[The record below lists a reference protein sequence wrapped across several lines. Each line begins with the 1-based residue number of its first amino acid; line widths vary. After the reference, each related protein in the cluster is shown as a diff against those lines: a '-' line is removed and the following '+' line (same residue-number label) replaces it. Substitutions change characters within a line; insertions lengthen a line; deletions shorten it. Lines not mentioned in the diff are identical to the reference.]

1 VKITKVGTKPSDN
14 LWVGSCGNCGSEA
27 EATQA
32 ELKKIE
38 TCQREGRWAWEVCP
52 VCSAGEGRDGHGGM
66 IFYPK

>member
-1 VKITKVGTKPSDN
+1 MKVTKVGTKPSEN

-32 ELKKIE
+32 ELKKIQ
-38 TCQREGRWAWEVCP
+38 TCQKDGSWVWEVCP
-52 VCSAGEGRDGHGGM
+52 VCGAGDNRGYGGM